1 MNKYKTSVIVP
12 VYNAEK
18 HLHKCINSLLNQSL
32 NEIEIILVNDGSQDT
47 SGQICDYYA
56 KSNDNITVVH
66 IDNSGPAKARNTG
79 IKIAKGEYL
88 AFCDSDDYVQLD
100 MYEKLYINAKKY
112 NSDIAMCA
120 FFYDFDGVIVPKK
133 FNYNEVYSNHNE
145 VRCILKRIYDNE
157 YEGIAGPT
165 NKIYKRSMVVDN
177 DVIFDESMIRGE
189 DFWFNFGCLKVANT
203 LSYIDEC
210 LYYYYQNESS
220 IMHDPSNNS
229 YEHWVSNRK
238 RLLKENEKLCF
249 EIDYNKFYK
258 DFIYKVILFY
268 RDKVK
273 LNQTEIVNEIFDDE
287 YFLSTLKYDLQTPI
301 HIRLISLLIKFKFK
315 KIAIAL
321 LKIW

>member
-1 MNKYKTSVIVP
+1 MDVKVSVIVP
-12 VYNAEK
+12 VYNSEK
-18 HLHKCINSLLNQSL
+18 YLHKCIDSLLNQSL
-32 NEIEIILVNDGSQDT
+32 NEIEIILVNDGSKDT
-47 SGQICDYYA
+47 SGQICEDYA
-56 KSNDNITVVH
+56 MKNDNIIVVH
-66 IDNSGPAKARNTG
+66 LENGGPARARNTG

-88 AFCDSDDYVQLD
+88 AFCDSDDYVHSD
-100 MYEKLYINAKKY
+100 MYEKLYNNAKMYNCDISMCGIAYDFGDRVVLKNFKY
-112 NSDIAMCA
+112 NR
-120 FFYDFDGVIVPKK
+120 FYKNRD
-133 FNYNEVYSNHNE
+133 EVKT
-145 VRCILKRIYDNE
+145 ILKGIYDCD
-157 YEGIAGPT
+157 YDGIAGPT
-165 NKIYKRSMVVDN
+165 NKLYRKSIVVDN
-177 DVIFDESMIRGE
+177 NVVFDESMIRGE

-238 RLLKENEKLCF
+238 RLLKENEKFGF

-258 DFIYKVILFY
+258 DFIYKVILFC

-273 LNQTEIVNEIFDDE
+273 LNQTENANEIFDDE
-287 YFLSTLKYDLQTPI
+287 YFLSILKYDLQTPV